1 MYARLQDLEM
11 LKARKQK
18 GSLNSTQS
26 VDKSRMNNKRYMILT
41 YVVEFD
47 KVHYPL
53 PLNYEVIVWM
63 IHALTNEKT

>member
-1 MYARLQDLEM
+1 M

-18 GSLNSTQS
+18 GNLNVSQTF
-26 VDKSRMNNKRYMILT
+26 DKTRVGNKRYMILT

-53 PLNYEVIVWM
+53 PLNFEVRWLSPAHLKRFFIG
-63 IHALTNEKT
+63 KS